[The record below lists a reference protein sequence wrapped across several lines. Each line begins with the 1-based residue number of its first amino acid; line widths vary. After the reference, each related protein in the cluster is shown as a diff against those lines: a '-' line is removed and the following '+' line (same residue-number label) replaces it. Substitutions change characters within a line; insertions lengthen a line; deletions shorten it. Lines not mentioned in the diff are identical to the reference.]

1 MYAAEIAY
9 HRKQYVRAWMFG
21 VAADKFS
28 QAAGAVS
35 VTTLVAAFS
44 APTSNDITLVVG
56 AVTALVIALNG
67 SAKIWITYKEKK
79 RSWAKEASPKHH
91 KPPDSDVIEDE
102 DDDAPSATPRPD
114 NEHPKKARVRRRKP
128 THDRD
133 AHNEAPP

>member
-9 HRKQYVRAWMFG
+9 HRKQYVRAWMFE

-35 VTTLVAAFS
+35 FTTVLAAAFS
-44 APTSNDITLVVG
+44 VPTSNDITLVIG

-91 KPPDSDVIEDE
+91 KPPDSDVIED
-102 DDDAPSATPRPD
+102 DDAPSATPRKD
-114 NEHPKKARVRRRKP
+114 DEHPKKARVRRRKP

-133 AHNEAPP
+133 AHDEAPP